1 MRTVLSPELIELVAL
16 FLSDDLP
23 AFVAAL
29 APWGRTPAL
38 KAFVRLQHCADVA
51 VAWPLVTIHHSLA
64 PATRNALRGA
74 LTLRPAIEVVMPR
87 DINMALLVAPYGDCI
102 TRVRFPGLHPMT
114 AVDGYAMR
122 DALLAL
128 PRLRSLELSPQIFA
142 PSDAYL
148 NALLETLEHK
158 HLTALHLHA
167 EMPRGEVFLDRQFA
181 INLVRW
187 LQRPSHRCLSL
198 RSVRV
203 RLDDDPVLLH
213 ALRDAIQLHPQLSA
227 QLVHVDI
234 FDEYVLHGERLPQ
247 VFRPQRWASS
257 LVASL
262 EPRPVDRMARAIA
275 TPKGD
280 APACSYIV
288 EAVDAPSLPTFLVT
302 SHGTLQEM
310 SKLLTQTLP
319 TLPWL
324 RLVHLHKTTGD
335 DLARLV
341 EVLPR
346 CQRLSHLVLSGPNLT
361 PPVVAT
367 LLRRLPQCPSIRWL
381 GLQNH
386 TCTRSELMA
395 MDGWQHCVRRLE
407 YMELSCSRWS
417 LQDKAAVL
425 SDAQRHMKAATI
437 VIHASPRTSRWGLR
451 RLFSN

>member
-1 MRTVLSPELIELVAL
+1 MQTVLSPELIELVAL

-23 AFVAAL
+23 AFVTAL

-38 KAFVRLQHCADVA
+38 SAFVRLQQCADVA
-51 VAWPLVTIHHSLA
+51 VAWPLVTIHH
-64 PATRNALRGA
+64 A
-74 LTLRPAIEVVMPR
+74 LTLATRDALHGALSLRPVIEVVMPR
-87 DINMALLVAPYGDCI
+87 DGNMALLVAPYAHCI
-102 TRVRFPGLHPMT
+102 TRVRFPRLHPMT

-128 PRLRSLELSPQIFA
+128 PRLRSLELAPQQFA
-142 PSDAYL
+142 SSDAYL
-148 NALLETLEHK
+148 DALLETLGHE
-158 HLTALHLHA
+158 HLTALQLHA
-167 EMPRGEVFLDRQFA
+167 EMPRGEVFLDRRFA

-203 RLDDDPVLLH
+203 RLDDDPLLLH
-213 ALRDAIQLHPQLSA
+213 ALREAIQLHPKLSA

-234 FDEYVLHGERLPQ
+234 FDAYVLHGEQLPQ
-247 VFRPQRWASS
+247 VFRSQRWASS

-275 TPKGD
+275 TPMGD
-280 APACSYIV
+280 APACGYIV
-288 EAVDAPSLPTFLVT
+288 EAVDAPPLPTFLVT

-310 SKLLTQTLP
+310 SRLLMQKLP

-324 RLVHLHKTTGD
+324 RLVLLHKPTGD
-335 DLARLV
+335 DLVRLV
-341 EVLPR
+341 DVLPR
-346 CQRLSHLVLSGPNLT
+346 CQQLSHLVLSGPCLT
-361 PPVVAT
+361 STVVAA
-367 LLRRLPQCPSIRWL
+367 LLRKLPHCPSIRWL

-386 TCTRSELMA
+386 TCSRSELMA

-407 YMELSCSRWS
+407 YVELSSSRWS

-425 SDAQRHMKAATI
+425 SDAQRPMKAATV
-437 VIHASPRTSRWGLR
+437 VIHVSPRTIRWGLH
-451 RLFSN
+451 RLFS